1 MKNNDKW
8 SKTVIVNS
16 EDDEN
21 KRKLEEIE
29 RKKRDL
35 FNKF

>member
-16 EDDEN
+16 EDEEN